1 MSGQRIFPYRPVTTA
16 WDIHDDTV
24 EALSHG
30 SKRQFG
36 RVVVRDKQPTPV
48 VVPGKVAILF
58 VTHHPQC
65 SAVLVARRLTP
76 GARVAD
82 GV

>member
-36 RVVVRDKQPTPV
+36 RVVVRDKQPLRLLYPAKLPSCLSHT
-48 VVPGKVAILF
+48 IRN
-58 VTHHPQC
+58 
-65 SAVLVARRLTP
+65 AVQY
-76 GARVAD
+76 
-82 GV
+82 